1 MDWWQVRVDCT
12 NDQVE
17 IIANVFEDL
26 GTGGVQIADQET
38 TDFQLAA
45 GWQAVIAYLPASR
58 DLANFMTALRQQ
70 LAKLATAGL
79 LKSDLPIATKDINEA
94 DWQTSWQDFYQPIQL
109 SRYLTIVPQW
119 QKYQPASAT
128 EQVVYLNPG
137 KSFGT
142 GAHTTSQLAAAALEL
157 TLRPH
162 MAVFDVGTGSGILS
176 LLAWKLG
183 AGRIVATE
191 IDQPSLTYT
200 RDNLAFNQADKAIE
214 LHQGSLLE
222 PVRAQANLIVANM
235 LPEALLPLIPQLD
248 AHLLPQGQIIYTG
261 IIAEQAEK
269 MKQALVAAGFA
280 ITLTIS
286 QNHWYCFRAQRQS
299 EVAD

>member
-1 MDWWQVRVDCT
+1 MDWWQVRVDCP

-26 GTGGVQIADQET
+26 ATGGVQIADQET
-38 TDFQLAA
+38 TDFKLSP
-45 GWQAVIAYLPASR
+45 GWQAVVAYLPASR
-58 DLANFMTALRQQ
+58 DLTEFLENLRQR
-70 LAKLATAGL
+70 LARLVAAHL
-79 LKSDLPIATKDINEA
+79 IAANLPVATKGINEQ
-94 DWQTSWQDFYQPIQL
+94 DWQTSWQDFYRPIHL

-119 QKYQPASAT
+119 QQYQAASTA

-142 GAHTTSQLAAAALEL
+142 GAHTTTQLAAAALEL
-157 TLRPH
+157 TLRPG
-162 MAVFDVGTGSGILS
+162 MTVFDVGTGSGILS

-183 AGRIVATE
+183 AGPIIATE

-200 RDNLAFNQADKAIE
+200 RDNLAFNQATAAIA
-214 LHQGSLLE
+214 LYQGSLLT
-222 PVRAQANLIVANM
+222 PVQGQADLIVANM
-235 LPEALLPLIPQLD
+235 LPEALLPLISQLAD
-248 AHLLPQGQIIYTG
+248 HLLPQGQVIYTG

-269 MKQALVAAGFA
+269 MTQALIAAGFA
-280 ITLTIS
+280 VTLTLS